1 MTKYRY
7 FGQGPAAYPDVVV
20 PGEGSL
26 YVQPGDVKELDSNPD
41 PRWFIEVADPAP
53 EVKATPVQPEPEA
66 APKSAAVNTN
76 PDQVTVGE

>member
-7 FGQGPAAYPDVVV
+7 FGQGSAAYPDVVI

-26 YVQPGDVKELDSNPD
+26 FVQPGDVKELDENPD
-41 PRWFIEVADPAP
+41 PRWFIEVTDTASKP
-53 EVKATPVQPEPEA
+53 EPVRPEPEA
-66 APKSAAVNTN
+66 APQSAAVNSN

>member
-7 FGQGPAAYPDVVV
+7 FGQGSAAYPDVVI

-26 YVQPGDVKELDSNPD
+26 WVEPGDVKELDGNPD
-41 PRWFIEVADPAP
+41 PRWFIEVTDPAP
-53 EVKATPVQPEPEA
+53 EVKPVSARSEP
-66 APKSAAVNTN
+66 APQSAGANSN

>member
-7 FGQGPAAYPDVVV
+7 FGQGSAAYPDVVI

-26 YVQPGDVKELDSNPD
+26 RVEPGDVKELDENPD
-41 PRWFIEVADPAP
+41 PRWFIEVASPAP
-53 EVKATPVQPEPEA
+53 EVKASPAEPPPP
-66 APKSAAVNTN
+66 PKGGVTSN

>member
-7 FGQGPAAYPDVVV
+7 FGQGSAAYPDVVI

-26 YVQPGDVKELDSNPD
+26 WVEPGDVKELDENPD

-53 EVKATPVQPEPEA
+53 PVKPTSAPPATGGVIKP
-66 APKSAAVNTN
+66 N
-76 PDQVTVGE
+76 PDLVTVGE